1 MIPLQQSAFVMR
13 MFFHGSCTTVPGP
26 GVQAVEVINAH
37 SGAQLEAC
45 WKGSIGGAVA
55 KYIRGC

>member
-1 MIPLQQSAFVMR
+1 META
-13 MFFHGSCTTVPGP
+13 PGP

-45 WKGSIGGAVA
+45 WKGSTGGAVA
-55 KYIRGC
+55 KYITAY